1 MLVNREAILE
11 VARHSDEIDEGAS
24 SHWRLDGQ
32 DRGEHPLKKNPFNF
46 TYGPEGFGAIGPI
59 GAISTKTGPLFR
71 LAHRVLQVPSRRIG
85 RQFKDF
91 SEIDRVAASI
101 AKRQGRVYDKDLL
114 RHSLTLAFLRDRLDL
129 ASEKDPIAVIGDGF
143 ANMASLILANL
154 PHSRVILVNLTKT
167 LLVDLAFTFKAF
179 PEAGIALVQDADDM
193 AEAMQ
198 RTDIRVIAV
207 GADNARLLAGVP
219 ISLAVNIMSMM
230 EMDPPVTKMY
240 FDTLRQCPRKSTV
253 FYCCNRVE
261 KRLPDGTIT
270 RFSGYPWDPDDE
282 ILVDEPSPWDRTAI
296 EGNHPS
302 IIRTTRC
309 ITGLSG

>member
-1 MLVNREAILE
+1 M
-11 VARHSDEIDEGAS
+11 
-24 SHWRLDGQ
+24 
-32 DRGEHPLKKNPFNF
+32 
-46 TYGPEGFGAIGPI
+46 
-59 GAISTKTGPLFR
+59 
-71 LAHRVLQVPSRRIG
+71 
-85 RQFKDF
+85 
-91 SEIDRVAASI
+91 
-101 AKRQGRVYDKDLL
+101 
-114 RHSLTLAFLRDRLDL
+114 AFLRDRLDL